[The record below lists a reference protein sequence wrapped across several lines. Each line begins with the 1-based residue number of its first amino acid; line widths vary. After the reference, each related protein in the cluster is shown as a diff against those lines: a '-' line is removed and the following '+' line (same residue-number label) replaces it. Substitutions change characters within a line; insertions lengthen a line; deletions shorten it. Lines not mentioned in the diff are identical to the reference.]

1 MNKIRVRNNEG
12 TSEKVLRTIDRL
24 RINLNLMGAKNGTV
38 AITSSDDREGKS
50 FVAYQLACMLAVY
63 DKKVLLM
70 LTDFR
75 KSVGDDKNIMPGVA
89 EIVRGE
95 QKVADVV
102 YKTDIKNMYLMFAG
116 NDKNEA
122 VKIVEND
129 RFDRMLN
136 WLKSKFDYIIVDTA
150 TVNRCMDAN
159 IVCSRCDHTVIVAEK
174 GGTTFK
180 KAQTCLAALEL
191 AGCDI
196 LGVVMN
202 TR

>member
-1 MNKIRVRNNEG
+1 MNKIRVRNNDG

-24 RINLNLMGAKNGTV
+24 RININLMGAKNGTI

-50 FVAYQLACMLAVY
+50 FVAYQLACMLAVNN
-63 DKKVLLM
+63 KKVLLL

-75 KSVGDDKNIMPGVA
+75 KSVGASNVMPGVA

-95 QKVADVV
+95 SKVADVV

-116 NDKNEA
+116 NDKQEA
-122 VKIVEND
+122 AKIVEDD
-129 RFDRMLN
+129 RFERMLN

-150 TVNRCMDAN
+150 TVNKCMDAN
-159 IVCSRCDHTVIVAEK
+159 IVCSRCDYTIIVAEK

-191 AGCDI
+191 ANCDV